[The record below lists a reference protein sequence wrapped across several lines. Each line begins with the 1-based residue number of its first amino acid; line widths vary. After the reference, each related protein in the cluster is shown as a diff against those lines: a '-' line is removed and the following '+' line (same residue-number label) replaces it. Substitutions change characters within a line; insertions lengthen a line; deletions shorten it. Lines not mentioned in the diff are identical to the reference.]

1 MTVYT
6 LKYHQGRTSCTVTS
20 FSLRPWNLS
29 FPYFLDT
36 LQAEV
41 SAWLLAFLVRV
52 NYQSR
57 SGGVAKSHAGKKP
70 LN

>member
-6 LKYHQGRTSCTVTS
+6 LKYHQGPTSSTVTP

-29 FPYFLDT
+29 FPYFLDA

-41 SAWLLAFLVRV
+41 SALLLAFVLGV

-57 SGGVAKSHAGKKP
+57 SGVVC
-70 LN
+70 

>member
-6 LKYHQGRTSCTVTS
+6 LKYHQGPTSSTVTPFS
-20 FSLRPWNLS
+20 FRPWNLS

-41 SAWLLAFLVRV
+41 SAWLLAFVLGV

-57 SGGVAKSHAGKKP
+57 SGVVC
-70 LN
+70 